1 MQKLITI
8 VSNVNKLK
16 FLLLVSELR
25 LFNLAITRFKYQWPF
40 NLIKIRE

>member
-1 MQKLITI
+1 MP
-8 VSNVNKLK
+8 SNVNKLK
-16 FLLLVSELR
+16 FLLLHQEVS

>member
-1 MQKLITI
+1 ML
-8 VSNVNKLK
+8 SNVNKLK
-16 FLLLVSELR
+16 FLLLHCEVR